1 MRNLIIGCASNYDW
15 STLQYW
21 CNSINQSGYEGDKL
35 LILMNCDKDT
45 VQKVIDAGFG
55 IIAFRKDDEG
65 NLTHESQYP
74 PHVERFLHIYEYLN
88 KAKPYD
94 WVVTTDVKDVIF
106 QSDPFEFIKEQSVE
120 TYENGEVMNIKHD
133 LLFASESMLYKDEP
147 WGNQN
152 LLDTFGGYIHDKFKD
167 NEIYNVGVLAGTGEA
182 IKALVIN
189 VFASCIGKPV
199 QICDQSTFNF
209 MISQPPYTKTSK
221 YLKSEDG
228 WACQLGTT
236 VDPAKIEEF
245 KPFLL
250 EECPIMEGGII
261 KTSKGKP
268 FTIVHQYD
276 RVPAWRHIIQMKY
289 TK

>member
-21 CNSINQSGYEGDKL
+21 CNSINQSGFDGDKVL
-35 LILMNCDKDT
+35 VLMNCDKTT
-45 VQKVIDAGFG
+45 VLKVQEEGFK
-55 IIAFRKDDEG
+55 IIAFNKDAEG
-65 NLTHESQYP
+65 NLTHDSKMP
-74 PHVERFLHIYEYLN
+74 PHVERFLHIYEYLR
-88 KAKPYD
+88 KADPYD

-106 QSDPFEFIKEQSVE
+106 QSDPCKVL
-120 TYENGEVMNIKHD
+120 NDMNDDKD
-133 LLFASESMLYKDEP
+133 LYFSSESMIYKDEP

-152 LLDTFGGYIHDKFKD
+152 LIDTYGPYIHEIFKE

-182 IKALVIN
+182 MKSLMIN
-189 VFASCIGKPV
+189 IFSSCMGKPV

-209 MISQPPYTKTSK
+209 MISQPPYTKTSH
-221 YLKSEDG
+221 YFKSEDG

-236 VDPAKIEEF
+236 VDPAKIEQF
-245 KPFLL
+245 KPLLL
-250 EECPIMEGGII
+250 EESPIMEGGIV
-261 KTSKGKP
+261 KTSTGKP
-268 FTIVHQYD
+268 FAIVHQYD

>member
-1 MRNLIIGCASNYDW
+1 MKNLIIGCASNYDW

-21 CNSINQSGYEGDKL
+21 CNSINQSGYKGDKL

-45 VQKVIDAGFG
+45 VQKVIEAGFD
-55 IIAFRKDDEG
+55 IIGFKKDDEG
-65 NLTHESQYP
+65 NLTHDSQYP
-74 PHVERFLHIYEYLN
+74 PHVERFLHIYEYLRR
-88 KAKPYD
+88 AEPYD

-120 TYENGEVMNIKHD
+120 TYENGEIMNIKHD

-189 VFASCIGKPV
+189 IFASCIGKPI

-209 MISQPPYTKTSK
+209 MISQPPYTKTSR

-236 VDPAKIEEF
+236 VDPAKIEQF
-245 KPFLL
+245 KPLLL
-250 EECPIMEGGII
+250 EESPIMEGGIV

>member
-1 MRNLIIGCASNYDW
+1 MKNLIIGCASNYDW

-21 CNSINQSGYEGDKL
+21 CNSINQSGFDGDKVL
-35 LILMNCDKDT
+35 VLMNCDKTT
-45 VQKVIDAGFG
+45 VLKVQEEGFK
-55 IIAFRKDDEG
+55 IIAFKKDDEG
-65 NLTHESQYP
+65 NLSHESNMP
-74 PHVERFLHIYEYLN
+74 PHVERFLHIYEYLR
-88 KAKPYD
+88 KSEPYD

-106 QSDPFEFIKEQSVE
+106 QSDPCKFVKEQCTE
-120 TYENGEVMNIKHD
+120 TFENGEVMNIKHD
-133 LLFASESMLYKDEP
+133 LVFASESMLYKDEP

-152 LLDTFGGYIHDKFKD
+152 LLDTYGPYIHEIFKE
-167 NEIYNVGVLAGTGEA
+167 NEIYNVGVLGGTGEA
-182 IKALVIN
+182 MKSLMIN
-189 VFASCIGKPV
+189 IFSSCMGKPV

-236 VDPAKIEEF
+236 VDPAKIDQF

-250 EECPIMEGGII
+250 EESPIMEGGIV
-261 KTSKGKP
+261 KTSTGKP

>member
-21 CNSINQSGYEGDKL
+21 CNSINQSGFDGDKVL
-35 LILMNCDKDT
+35 VLMNCDKTT
-45 VQKVIDAGFG
+45 VLKVQEEGFK
-55 IIAFRKDDEG
+55 IIAFNKDAEG
-65 NLTHESQYP
+65 NLTHDSKMP
-74 PHVERFLHIYEYLN
+74 PHVERFLHIYEYLR
-88 KAKPYD
+88 KADPYD

-106 QSDPFEFIKEQSVE
+106 QSDPCKVL
-120 TYENGEVMNIKHD
+120 NDMNDDKD
-133 LLFASESMLYKDEP
+133 LYFSSESMIYKDEP

-152 LLDTFGGYIHDKFKD
+152 LIDTYGPYIHEIFKE
-167 NEIYNVGVLAGTGEA
+167 NEIYNVGVLGGTGEA
-182 IKALVIN
+182 MKSMMIN
-189 VFASCIGKPV
+189 IFSSCMGKPV

-236 VDPAKIEEF
+236 VDPAKIDKF

-250 EECPIMEGGII
+250 EESPIMEAGIV